1 MHEQIDF
8 PCFRNLFSS
17 ISCALLKTLIEP
29 KSQSMY
35 LLSAE
40 TEVWELET
48 GNNKI
53 ISPTLPDGKYLSE
66 IGIYAVDFN
75 FCSK

>member
-1 MHEQIDF
+1 MSKLISRVF
-8 PCFRNLFSS
+8 GIFSRRFH
-17 ISCALLKTLIEP
+17 ALIEP